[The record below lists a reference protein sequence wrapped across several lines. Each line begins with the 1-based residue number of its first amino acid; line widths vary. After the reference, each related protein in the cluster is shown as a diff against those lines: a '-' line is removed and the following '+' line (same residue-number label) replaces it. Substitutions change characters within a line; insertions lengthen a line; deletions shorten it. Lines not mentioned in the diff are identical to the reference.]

1 MGLRWR
7 RAATIC
13 AVALVAGCAGGSD
26 GLRVSLAD
34 VDPAGGF
41 WAIRATCQGGDLNVE
56 FRPGEQLAVPG
67 FAHASADE
75 IAVECG
81 EPVRV
86 TVTDEELRRRGEKPT
101 GADLAAPT
109 FEATELSC
117 LPEGQLVVSAHP
129 VLASTV
135 AGDDTVGGGGLRIER
150 GGHAILRGAIG
161 REDLGLPSE
170 LQWWRAVC
178 RR

>member
-1 MGLRWR
+1 MGVRRR

-13 AVALVAGCAGGSD
+13 AAALAAGCAGGSD
-26 GLRVSLAD
+26 GLRVSPAD
-34 VDPAGGF
+34 VDPAGGY
-41 WAIRATCQGGDLNVE
+41 WAIRAPCEGGDLDVE

-67 FAHASADE
+67 FGHASDDE

-86 TVTDEELRRRGEKPT
+86 TVTDEELRRRKPT

-109 FEATELSC
+109 VDATELSC
-117 LPEGQLVVSAHP
+117 LPEGRVVVWAHP
-129 VLASTV
+129 VWAQSTV
-135 AGDDTVGGGGLRIER
+135 AGGALRIER
-150 GGHAILRGAIG
+150 GGHTLLRGAVG
-161 REDLGLPSE
+161 REGSGLPSE
-170 LQWWRAVC
+170 LRWWWAVC